1 MVLIILTLSRI
12 IIRVSSWQKI
22 NTITI
27 VKLLN
32 QEDKINSFKI
42 IGIRNGQI
50 FHMIKLNKILEKL

>member
-1 MVLIILTLSRI
+1 MILIILTLSRI

-42 IGIRNGQI
+42 IGIRNGQF